1 MVVLWEYRER
11 VAMPLYARESRPSCP
26 AERIQSKPG
35 QILLGEADWFIPR
48 LGIEASKWKFR
59 LNDSASK
66 KSVPGPG
73 GARLEQKSGRI
84 SISGDPLSPS
94 KR

>member
-1 MVVLWEYRER
+1 VISALNPKAAFAE
-11 VAMPLYARESRPSCP
+11 ARDRHSVT
-26 AERIQSKPG
+26 KYW
-35 QILLGEADWFIPR
+35 ADMAVPR

-59 LNDSASK
+59 LNDIASK
-66 KSVPGPG
+66 NPVPGHG